1 MLMAADDT
9 DTDMRGGVR
18 LAMAAMF
25 VKLFRP
31 LVRVALR
38 HGLSAPELE
47 EILRWTYVDVVTT
60 DDEFRLRHKQTD
72 SRAAMLT
79 GLSRKEVR
87 RLKLMP
93 PPHQSEQGNRY
104 TNRAARVINGW
115 TEDQRFSEGKDK
127 PRLLSLKNENPAFED
142 LVQQYGADVPPKTVL
157 DELIRCELAEI
168 VDGEWLRLKQTN
180 YIPPSGTVDQF
191 EVIGMCASDL
201 LETIDHNCTPDC
213 DVKFPQTA
221 VYSVTLPPEAVP
233 LLRRSVTE
241 HVRDFAREMH
251 HRIYDH
257 SETMQT
263 PDPKHRRA
271 GVGIYYF
278 ES

>member
-1 MLMAADDT
+1 MLMAADDS
-9 DTDMRGGVR
+9 DKDMRGGVR

-25 VKLFRP
+25 VKVFRA

-115 TEDQRFSEGKDK
+115 TEDSRFSDGKDK
-127 PRLLSLKNENPAFED
+127 AKRLSLKNDNPAFED

-157 DELIRCELAEI
+157 DELLRCGLAEV
-168 VDGEWLRLKQTN
+168 VDGEWLSLTQTR
-180 YIPPSGTVDQF
+180 YIPPSGTIDQF
-191 EVIGMCASDL
+191 EIMGMCASDL
-201 LETIDHNCTPDC
+201 IATMERNWRPGC
-213 DVKFPQTA
+213 DEKFPQTA
-221 VYSVTLPPEAVP
+221 VYSVTLPQEAMP
-233 LLRRSVTE
+233 LLRQSVAQ
-241 HVRDFAREMH
+241 HVREFAREMH

-257 SETMQT
+257 SEKTQT
-263 PDPKHRRA
+263 PAPDHQRA
-271 GVGIYYF
+271 GIGIYYF